1 MGRLPFVFFLVVAS
15 YLVVVVVVQFFLAGL
30 GVFGSTGYDAHRG
43 VGFVL
48 LAASLVLLVLAVVAK
63 LPKRVITLAAVLL
76 GLNILQAVLAN
87 IDDVPEL
94 AALHVV
100 NALAIFV
107 LAHFIMRRSWRY
119 LPSREVV
126 TKTAA

>member
-1 MGRLPFVFFLVVAS
+1 MGRLPFVFFLVIAA
-15 YLVVVVVVQFFLAGL
+15 YLIAVVVQFFLAGL
-30 GVFGSTGYDAHRG
+30 GVFGSTSFDAHTG
-43 VGFVL
+43 LGFAIL
-48 LAASLVLLVLAVVAK
+48 LISLVLLVLAFVAK
-63 LPKRVITLAAVLL
+63 LPKRVITLTAVLL
-76 GLNILQAVLAN
+76 GLNVLQVILAR

-107 LAHFIMRRSWRY
+107 LAHFILRRSWRY